1 MRSVVA
7 NAGQLARLT
16 GDRRPPLVLSSS
28 SSMAR
33 GYASLYRRR
42 HTSSRSWSRATYVPY
57 VLRTRAWRIHGPFAL
72 LARPH
77 PHCTQIMFIVGRCRS
92 TRAWNSCGGT
102 DITPFRSVRV
112 ACWRT
117 ESLVL
122 RSVHVVAKQ
131 QQRQQASVM
140 SISMCVCGSDA
151 HVQSMHG
158 ESGTETENME
168 F

>member
-1 MRSVVA
+1 MH
-7 NAGQLARLT
+7 
-16 GDRRPPLVLSSS
+16 
-28 SSMAR
+28 
-33 GYASLYRRR
+33 LYRRR

>member
-117 ESLVL
+117 ESLA
-122 RSVHVVAKQ
+122 SPVVSTCCRAKQ
-131 QQRQQASVM
+131 RRQPSVM
-140 SISMCVCGSDA
+140 SVCVCGSVA
-151 HVQSMHG
+151 CSEHA
-158 ESGTETENME
+158 
-168 F
+168 